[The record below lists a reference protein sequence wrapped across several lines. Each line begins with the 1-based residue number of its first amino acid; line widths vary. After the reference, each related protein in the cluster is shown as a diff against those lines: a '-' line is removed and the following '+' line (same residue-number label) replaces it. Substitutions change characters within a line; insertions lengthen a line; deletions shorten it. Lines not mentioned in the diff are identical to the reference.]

1 MKFAKVFEVKRLGQI
16 VIMKKQ
22 TEIGAPELRFFFQPE
37 GFGVCEFAIG
47 FNDQDASESRF
58 DEAYREMTP
67 QIATE
72 IIDGYLAHMTAKA
85 GENH

>member
-1 MKFAKVFEVKRLGQI
+1 MKFAKVFEVKRIGQI

-22 TEIGAPELRFFFQPE
+22 TELGAPELRFFFQPE

-58 DEAYREMTP
+58 EEAYREMTP

>member
-47 FNDQDASESRF
+47 FNDQDATESRF

>member
-1 MKFAKVFEVKRLGQI
+1 MKFAKVYENKRFGQI
-16 VIMKKQ
+16 IIMKKQ
-22 TEIGAPELRFFFQPE
+22 TEIGAPELRFYFQPE

-58 DEAYREMTP
+58 DQAFHEMTP

-72 IIDGYLAHMTAKA
+72 IIDGYMAHMTAQA
-85 GENH
+85 GEKH

>member
-16 VIMKKQ
+16 IIMKKQ

>member
-1 MKFAKVFEVKRLGQI
+1 MKFAKVFEVKRIGQI

-22 TEIGAPELRFFFQPE
+22 TELGAPELRFLFQPE

-58 DEAYREMTP
+58 EEAYREMTP

>member
-1 MKFAKVFEVKRLGQI
+1 MKFAKVFDNKRLGQI

-22 TEIGAPELRFFFQPE
+22 TEIGAPELRFFFHPE

-47 FNDQDASESRF
+47 FNDEDASESRF
-58 DEAYREMTP
+58 TQAFNEMTP

-72 IIDGYLAHMTAKA
+72 IIDGYMAHMTAKA
-85 GENH
+85 GEHH